1 MEVLNPYNPS
11 NKLVTKENI
20 QGFLSD
26 VGINSFTINN
36 LVLYQT
42 AFVHKSYCPIKEY
55 EDYENTCNALPLQT
69 SSYERME
76 FLGDAVLGSVVCSYL
91 YKRFHII
98 HKQNE
103 GFLTKLKIR
112 LVQGSHLCELSRNMK
127 LQEYIILS
135 NQTEQSDQGREND
148 NILEDIFEAFVGAIY
163 LDHSYEVAEKFIIA
177 VIETYVDFTDIL
189 LTDTN
194 FKDQINRYIKR
205 TYDVYPQHKIT
216 KIGSKYSCSVIVN
229 GEEITKGVG
238 DSKKKAEQDS
248 SRNALIKYNVIT
260 K

>member
-1 MEVLNPYNPS
+1 MEVSNPYNSS
-11 NKLVTKENI
+11 NKLVTKEQI
-20 QGFLSD
+20 QGFLSN
-26 VGINSFTINN
+26 VGIPSFTTHN

-55 EDYENTCNALPLQT
+55 EDYENTSNALPLQK
-69 SSYERME
+69 SSYETME
-76 FLGDAVLGSVVCSYL
+76 FLGDAILGSVVSAYL
-91 YKRFHII
+91 YKRFHLI

-112 LVQGSHLCELSRNMK
+112 LICGAHLCKLSRDMK

-135 NQTEQSDQGREND
+135 NQTEQSNQGREND

-163 LDHSYEVAEKFIIA
+163 LDHSYEKAEEFIIR
-177 VIETYVDFTDIL
+177 VIETYSDFTDIL

-194 FKDQINRYIKR
+194 FKDQITRYLKR
-205 TYDVYPQHKIT
+205 TFDVYPVYKH
-216 KIGSKYSCSVIVN
+216 SKVGNKFHCIIYVKDKELC
-229 GEEITKGVG
+229 KGVG
-238 DSKKKAEQDS
+238 DSKKKSEQDS
-248 SRNALIKYNVIT
+248 SRNAQIKYNVIT